1 MQHRETGAD
10 TKQYKKTA
18 LRAVKIR
25 RYMQKYH
32 APIGVRSRKNEK
44 NSAQKRGAE
53 NGLIAPIEVRSRKS
67 AQKSIHKRR
76 LKGR

>member
-1 MQHRETGAD
+1 MQHRETGTD

-44 NSAQKRGAE
+44 NSATKKMYSKTESAR
-53 NGLIAPIEVRSRKS
+53 RSGWVTKIGT
-67 AQKSIHKRR
+67 KKHT
-76 LKGR
+76 